1 MTPDSDTGPEGFDR
15 QLEALFDE
23 PSPGLENPELESRI
37 LARLAKRRRVR
48 ALVLGLGGLIGVFI
62 ALRSFLETGVP
73 SPATRALI
81 DMAAGNALAQAL
93 QDQDTAT
100 LHALTRSRP
109 APVQLAQ
116 AAAVETACLLVAALE
131 AGAAP
136 SPAN

>member
-15 QLEALFDE
+15 QLEALFDA

-37 LARLAKRRRVR
+37 LARLAKRRQVR

-93 QDQDTAT
+93 HLSLGEGMVGILAVCAGLTG
-100 LHALTRSRP
+100 LGLALVR
-109 APVQLAQ
+109 
-116 AAAVETACLLVAALE
+116 ALE
-131 AGAAP
+131 AA
-136 SPAN
+136 